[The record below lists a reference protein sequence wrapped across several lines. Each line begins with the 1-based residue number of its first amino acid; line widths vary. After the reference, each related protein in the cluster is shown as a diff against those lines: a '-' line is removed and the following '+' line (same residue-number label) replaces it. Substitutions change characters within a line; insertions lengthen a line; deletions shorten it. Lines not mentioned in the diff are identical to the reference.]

1 MKQPGLFDFSE
12 RQKKLLKTRDFL
24 ERVSLL
30 VTWELFRPVLDKA
43 LERKNHDKG
52 GDRRHKRADLGEEP

>member
-30 VTWELFRPVLDKA
+30 VAWKPSGLCWTRRLSGRTMTKA
-43 LERKNHDKG
+43 SGLRMT
-52 GDRRHKRADLGEEP
+52 RF